1 MLNKAGS
8 RAARSRAA
16 CRVGLFGKLGAGN
29 VGNNAS
35 VEAIINYLRTEQPDA
50 MVDAM
55 CSGPTWM
62 RTRYGVKA
70 ELLSWHDK
78 YLGRP
83 RRPETA
89 IKVAGKC
96 IDTFRIASWVRRH
109 DVVIVPGAGVLETS
123 LPMVPRS
130 FPLSMFLLCLFG
142 RVFGTKVAL
151 VSVGAGQVRPSLT
164 SRMLDA
170 AARLAFYRSYRD
182 EGSRAAMRDRG
193 LDTSR
198 DHVYTDLAFALT
210 LPECEEPDDPRLVG
224 VGVME
229 FCGSQDDRRRAQEI
243 YSSYVTEMTHL
254 IEWLIDSDRNVRLFV
269 GDTNG
274 SDDAAVQ
281 EIVARLRASRPDLDP
296 SLVVA
301 ESARSFADIARAL
314 LPASSVVAIRYHNVV
329 GALMLS
335 KPTLSIS
342 YASKHESLMADMGVP
357 EFSLPASTLN
367 ASQLIERFTELDRQS
382 ARVRQ
387 ILLERNAAKAQ
398 QLSDQFAELSA
409 VLFPDS
415 HQAHV
420 TAARSDHE

>member
-1 MLNKAGS
+1 MLSKAGG
-8 RAARSRAA
+8 RAARSHTA

-35 VEAIINYLRTEQPDA
+35 VETILNYLRTEQPDA

-62 RTRYGVKA
+62 RATYGVEA

-78 YLGRP
+78 YLP
-83 RRPETA
+83 RWPKRSETA

-96 IDTFRIASWVRRH
+96 IDIFRIASWVRRH

-123 LPMVPRS
+123 LPTVPRS

-142 RVFGTKVAL
+142 RMYGTKVAL
-151 VSVGAGQVRPSLT
+151 VSVGAGQVRPSMT
-164 SRMLDA
+164 SWLLDA

-182 EGSRAAMRDRG
+182 EGSRTAMRDRG

-210 LPECEEPDDPRLVG
+210 LPACEEPGDPRLVA
-224 VGVME
+224 VGVMA
-229 FCGSQDDRRRAQEI
+229 FRGSHDDRRRAEEI
-243 YSSYVTEMTHL
+243 YSSYVTEMTCL
-254 IEWLIDSDRNVRLFV
+254 IEWLIDSGRNVRLFV

-274 SDDAAVQ
+274 SDDSAVQ
-281 EIVARLRASRPDLDP
+281 EIVAGLRASRPDLDP

-301 ESARSFADIARAL
+301 EPARSFTDIARAL

-342 YASKHESLMADMGVP
+342 YAPKHDILMADMGVP
-357 EFSLPASTLN
+357 EFCLPARTLN
-367 ASQLIERFTELDRQS
+367 ASQLIERFTELDRHS

-387 ILLERNAAKAQ
+387 ILLERNAVKAQ
-398 QLSDQFAELSA
+398 RLGDQFAELSA
-409 VLFPDS
+409 VLFPGS
-415 HQAHV
+415 HQISRNCHQE
-420 TAARSDHE
+420 RS